1 MIEQNVKVQKKKQGF
16 EDKEALNLLLWEPHS
31 HVYIL
36 CILSPRNVIS
46 EFTLKKLSK
55 VYT

>member
-1 MIEQNVKVQKKKQGF
+1 MIEQNVKVQEKKKQGF

-46 EFTLKKLSK
+46 ESLP
-55 VYT
+55 